1 MFTFFVKNYYVLVDS
16 TKFALHLL
24 HYAILRL
31 TNCYY
36 RRNIYH
42 VSLRN
47 IYDMIMI
54 LSISKTPC
62 FYLTPSFFYF
72 NVSRC
77 LSSSGHSY
85 FFEPSMESLLITLK
99 SVPAIRAL

>member
-62 FYLTPSFFYF
+62 FYLTPSFFILMFRDAYPHQDI
-72 NVSRC
+72 
-77 LSSSGHSY
+77 LISSNH
-85 FFEPSMESLLITLK
+85 PWNHC
-99 SVPAIRAL
+99 